1 MKIKTINCGLLD
13 TNCYILSEGTDAV
26 IFDPDGEKEKIYSL
40 LDGLTL
46 RAVILTH
53 GHFDHIGAV
62 DDICRET
69 GADLY
74 INAEDAEMLEHTDK
88 NAAFLL
94 PGSDVVCTTPP
105 KLFDGDNDMNFGDIH
120 LKVIH
125 TPGHTK
131 GSSCFI
137 CGDILISGDTLFRS
151 GIGRTDLY
159 GGDTAE
165 EFASIRKLFALEGDY
180 TVYPGHGPKTTL
192 KREKRGLI

>member
-1 MKIKTINCGLLD
+1 MEIKTINCGLLD

-26 IFDPDGEKEKIYSL
+26 IFDPDGDENIILSYL
-40 LDGLTL
+40 NGLTL

-62 DDICRET
+62 DDICRKT

-74 INAEDAEMLEHTDK
+74 INAEDEEMLEDPYK
-88 NAAFLL
+88 NASFLL
-94 PGSDVVCTTPP
+94 PGSNVVCTTQPL
-105 KLFDGDNDMNFGDIH
+105 LFDGDTHLYFGDIH
-120 LKVIH
+120 LEVLH

-137 CGDILISGDTLFRS
+137 SGDILISGDTLFRS
-151 GIGRTDLY
+151 GLGRTDLY
-159 GGDTAE
+159 GGSTEE
-165 EFASIRKLFALEGDY
+165 EFASLRKLFALEGDY

-192 KREKRGLI
+192 RREKRGLI

>member
-1 MKIKTINCGLLD
+1 MEIKTINCGLLG
-13 TNCYILSEGTDAV
+13 TNCYILTEGTDAV
-26 IFDPDGEKEKIYSL
+26 VFDPDGEKEKIYSL
-40 LDGLTL
+40 LEGYDL

-69 GADLY
+69 GANLY
-74 INAEDAEMLEHTDK
+74 INVLDAEMLDDPRK
-88 NAAFLL
+88 NASFLL
-94 PGSDVVCTTPP
+94 PGSDIVCTTTP
-105 KLFDGDNDMNFGDIH
+105 LFFDGDNEMYFGDIH
-120 LKVIH
+120 LKVLH

-137 CGDILISGDTLFRS
+137 CGDILISGDTLFKN

-159 GGDTAE
+159 GGDTATE
-165 EFASIRKLFALEGDY
+165 YESIRKLFRLEKDY

-192 KREKRGLI
+192 NREKRGLF

>member
-1 MKIKTINCGLLD
+1 MEIKTINCGLLD
-13 TNCYILSEGTDAV
+13 TNCYILSVGTDAV
-26 IFDPDGEKEKIYSL
+26 VFYPDGEKEKIYSHL
-40 LDGLTL
+40 AGLTL

-69 GADLY
+69 GAKLY
-74 INAEDAEMLEHTDK
+74 INAEDAEMLADANK
-88 NAAFLL
+88 NASFLL
-94 PGSDVVCTTPP
+94 PEGNIICTTPP
-105 KLFDGDNDMNFGDIH
+105 LLFDGDTELFFGDIH
-120 LKVIH
+120 LKVLH
-125 TPGHTK
+125 SPGHTK

-159 GGDTAE
+159 GGSTEE
-165 EFASIRKLFALEGDY
+165 EFASIRRLFALEGDY

-192 KREKRGLI
+192 NREKRGLI

>member
-1 MKIKTINCGLLD
+1 MEIKTINCGLLE

-26 IFDPDGEKEKIYSL
+26 IFDPDGDENIILSYL
-40 LDGLTL
+40 NGLTL

-62 DDICRET
+62 DDICRKT
-69 GADLY
+69 GADMY
-74 INAEDAEMLEHTDK
+74 INAEDEEMLEDPMK
-88 NAAFLL
+88 NASFLL
-94 PGSDVVCTTPP
+94 PGSSIVCTTQPL
-105 KLFDGDNDMNFGDIH
+105 LFDGDTHLYFGDIH
-120 LKVIH
+120 LEVLH

-137 CGDILISGDTLFRS
+137 SGDILISGDTLFRN

-159 GGDTAE
+159 GGNTEE
-165 EFASIRKLFALEGDY
+165 EFSSIRKLFALEGDY
-180 TVYPGHGPKTTL
+180 TVYPGHGPNTTL

>member
-1 MKIKTINCGLLD
+1 MEIKTINCGLLG
-13 TNCYILSEGTDAV
+13 TNCYILTEGTDAV

-40 LDGLTL
+40 LKGYNL

-74 INAEDAEMLEHTDK
+74 INVLDAEMLEDPHK
-88 NAAFLL
+88 NASFLL
-94 PGSDVVCTTPP
+94 PESNIICTTPP
-105 KLFDGDNDMNFGDIH
+105 KFFDGDNDMYFGDIH
-120 LKVIH
+120 LKVLH

-151 GIGRTDLY
+151 VIGRTDLY
-159 GGDTAE
+159 GVDTME
-165 EFASIRKLFALEGDY
+165 EYNSIRKLFALDRDY

-192 KREKRGLI
+192 KKEKRGLI

>member
-1 MKIKTINCGLLD
+1 MEIRTINCGLLG
-13 TNCYILSEGTDAV
+13 TNCYILTEGTDAV
-26 IFDPDGEKEKIYSL
+26 VFDPDGEKEKIYSL
-40 LDGLTL
+40 LKGYDL

-69 GADLY
+69 GTDLY
-74 INAEDAEMLEHTDK
+74 INVLDAEMLEDPHK
-88 NAAFLL
+88 NASFLL
-94 PGSDVVCTTPP
+94 PESNIICTTPP
-105 KLFDGDNDMNFGDIH
+105 KFFDGDNDMYFGDIH
-120 LKVIH
+120 LKVLH

-159 GGDTAE
+159 GGDTME
-165 EFASIRKLFALEGDY
+165 EYNSIRKLFALDRDY
-180 TVYPGHGPKTTL
+180 TVYPGHGLKTTL
-192 KREKRGLI
+192 KKEKRGLI

>member
-1 MKIKTINCGLLD
+1 MEIKTINCGLLD
-13 TNCYILSEGTDAV
+13 TNCYILSVGNDAV
-26 IFDPDGEKEKIYSL
+26 VFDPDGEKEKILDL
-40 LDGLTL
+40 LSGLTL

-62 DDICRET
+62 DCICLET
-69 GADLY
+69 GAKLY
-74 INAEDAEMLEHTDK
+74 INAEDGEMLADPNK
-88 NAAFLL
+88 NASFLL
-94 PGSDVVCTTPP
+94 PGSNVICSTTP
-105 KLFDGDNDMNFGDIH
+105 LFFEGDAELHFGDIH
-120 LKVIH
+120 LKVLH

-137 CGDILISGDTLFRS
+137 CEDIIISGDTLFKS

-165 EFASIRKLFALEGDY
+165 EFDSIRKLFALEGDY

-192 KREKRGLI
+192 KKEKRTLI

>member
-1 MKIKTINCGLLD
+1 MEIRTINCGLLG
-13 TNCYILSEGTDAV
+13 TNCYILTEGTDAV
-26 IFDPDGEKEKIYSL
+26 VFDPDGEKENIYSL
-40 LDGLTL
+40 LKGYDL

-69 GADLY
+69 GTDLY
-74 INAEDAEMLEHTDK
+74 INVLDAEMLEDPHK
-88 NAAFLL
+88 NASFLL
-94 PGSDVVCTTPP
+94 PESNIICTTPP
-105 KLFDGDNDMNFGDIH
+105 KFFDGDNDMYFGDIH
-120 LKVIH
+120 LKVLH

-159 GGDTAE
+159 GGDTME
-165 EFASIRKLFALEGDY
+165 EYNSIRKLFALDRDY
-180 TVYPGHGPKTTL
+180 TVYPGHGLKTTL
-192 KREKRGLI
+192 KKEKRGLI

>member
-1 MKIKTINCGLLD
+1 MEIKTINCGLLG
-13 TNCYILSEGTDAV
+13 TNCYILTEGTDAV
-26 IFDPDGEKEKIYSL
+26 VFDPDGEKDKIYSL
-40 LDGLTL
+40 LEGYDL

-53 GHFDHIGAV
+53 GHFDQIGAV

-69 GADLY
+69 GTDLY
-74 INAEDAEMLEHTDK
+74 INVLDAEMLEDPHK
-88 NAAFLL
+88 NASFLL
-94 PGSDVVCTTPP
+94 PESNIICTTPP
-105 KLFDGDNDMNFGDIH
+105 KFFDGDNEMYFGDIH
-120 LKVIH
+120 LSVLH

-159 GGDTAE
+159 GGDTME
-165 EFASIRKLFALEGDY
+165 EYNSIRKLFALDHDY

-192 KREKRGLI
+192 KKEKRGLI

>member
-1 MKIKTINCGLLD
+1 MEIKTINCGLLG
-13 TNCYILSEGTDAV
+13 TNCYILTEGTDAV
-26 IFDPDGEKEKIYSL
+26 VFDPDGEKDKIYSL
-40 LDGLTL
+40 LEGYDL

-69 GADLY
+69 GTDLY
-74 INAEDAEMLEHTDK
+74 INVLDAEMLEDPHK
-88 NAAFLL
+88 NASFLL
-94 PGSDVVCTTPP
+94 PESNIICTTPP
-105 KLFDGDNDMNFGDIH
+105 KFFDGDNEMYFGDIH
-120 LKVIH
+120 LSVLH

-159 GGDTAE
+159 GGDTME
-165 EFASIRKLFALEGDY
+165 EYNSIRKLFALDHDY

-192 KREKRGLI
+192 KKEKRGLI

>member
-1 MKIKTINCGLLD
+1 MEIRTINCGLLG
-13 TNCYILSEGTDAV
+13 TNCYILTEGTDAV
-26 IFDPDGEKEKIYSL
+26 VFDPDGEKVKIYSL
-40 LDGLTL
+40 LKGYNL

-74 INAEDAEMLEHTDK
+74 INVLDAEMLEDPHK
-88 NAAFLL
+88 NASFLL
-94 PGSDVVCTTPP
+94 PESNIICTTPP
-105 KLFDGDNDMNFGDIH
+105 KFFDGDNDMYFGDIH
-120 LKVIH
+120 LKVLH

-159 GGDTAE
+159 GGDTME
-165 EFASIRKLFALEGDY
+165 EYNSIRKLFALDRDY

-192 KREKRGLI
+192 KKEKRGLI

>member
-1 MKIKTINCGLLD
+1 MEIKTINCGLLG
-13 TNCYILSEGTDAV
+13 TNCYILTEGTDAV
-26 IFDPDGEKEKIYSL
+26 VFDPDGEKDKIYSL
-40 LDGLTL
+40 LEGYDL
-46 RAVILTH
+46 RAAILTH

-69 GADLY
+69 GTDLY
-74 INAEDAEMLEHTDK
+74 INVLDAEMLEDTHK
-88 NAAFLL
+88 NASFLL
-94 PGSDVVCTTPP
+94 PESNIICTTTP
-105 KLFDGDNDMNFGDIH
+105 KFFDGDNDMYFGDIH
-120 LKVIH
+120 LSVLH

-159 GGDTAE
+159 GGDTME
-165 EFASIRKLFALEGDY
+165 EYNSIRKLFALDHDY

-192 KREKRGLI
+192 KKEKRGLI

>member
-1 MKIKTINCGLLD
+1 MEIKTINCGLLG
-13 TNCYILSEGTDAV
+13 TNCYILTEGTDAV
-26 IFDPDGEKEKIYSL
+26 VFDPDGEKDKIYSL
-40 LDGLTL
+40 LEGYDL

-69 GADLY
+69 GTDLY
-74 INAEDAEMLEHTDK
+74 INVLDAEMLEDPRK
-88 NAAFLL
+88 NASFLL
-94 PGSDVVCTTPP
+94 PESNIICTTPP
-105 KLFDGDNDMNFGDIH
+105 KFFDGDNDMYFGDIH
-120 LKVIH
+120 LSVLH

-159 GGDTAE
+159 GGDTME
-165 EFASIRKLFALEGDY
+165 EYNSIRKLFALDRDY

-192 KREKRGLI
+192 KKEKRGLI

>member
-1 MKIKTINCGLLD
+1 MEIKTINCGLLD

-26 IFDPDGEKEKIYSL
+26 VFDPDGEKEKIYSL
-40 LDGLTL
+40 LEGLTL

-69 GADLY
+69 GAELY
-74 INAEDAEMLEHTDK
+74 INENDAEMLNDPNK
-88 NAAFLL
+88 NASFLL
-94 PGSDVVCTTPP
+94 PASNIVCTASP
-105 KLFDGDNDMNFGDIH
+105 LVFSGDTELHFGDIH
-120 LKVIH
+120 LKVLH

-137 CGDILISGDTLFRS
+137 CGNILISGDTLFRS

-159 GGDTAE
+159 GGSTEE
-165 EFASIRKLFALEGDY
+165 EFASIRKLFALERDY
-180 TVYPGHGPKTTL
+180 EVYPGHGPKTTL
-192 KREKRGLI
+192 KREKRGII

>member
-1 MKIKTINCGLLD
+1 MEIKTINCGLLG
-13 TNCYILSEGTDAV
+13 TNCYILTEGTDAV
-26 IFDPDGEKEKIYSL
+26 VFDPDGEKDKIYSL
-40 LDGLTL
+40 LEGYDL

-69 GADLY
+69 GTDLY
-74 INAEDAEMLEHTDK
+74 INVLDAEMLEDPHK
-88 NAAFLL
+88 NASFLL
-94 PGSDVVCTTPP
+94 PESNIICTTPP
-105 KLFDGDNDMNFGDIH
+105 KFFDGDNEMYFGDIH
-120 LKVIH
+120 LSVLH

-159 GGDTAE
+159 GGDTATE
-165 EFASIRKLFALEGDY
+165 YESISKLFRLEKDY
-180 TVYPGHGPKTTL
+180 TVFPGHGPKTSL
-192 KREKRGLI
+192 RREQRGTF